1 MTAVGGKPWRAAAGG
16 VAVRVRLTPKSS
28 ADAVDG
34 ITATAGGAAFKARV
48 RALPAEGEAN
58 AALERLVAGWLD
70 VPRSGVRVSA
80 GAKARVKLLS
90 VAGDVDMLEKRLAE
104 RLARLAAAGP
114 ET

>member
-1 MTAVGGKPWRAAAGG
+1 MTAAAGRPWRAAAGG
-16 VAVRVRLTPKSS
+16 VCLRVCLTPKSS

-34 ITATAGGAAFKARV
+34 ITATADGAAFKARV
-48 RALPAEGEAN
+48 RAIPAEGEAN
-58 AALERLVAGWLD
+58 AALVKLVAGWLD
-70 VPRSGVRVSA
+70 VPRSGVRVTA

-90 VAGDVDMLEKRLAE
+90 VAGDVDMLEKRLTD